1 MLEVKNLHKKF
12 GNIEILKGINFN
24 INKGEVV
31 AVLGSS
37 GSGKTTLLRC
47 LSFLEKADHG
57 EIIFDDF
64 DKDITQIR
72 SKEIRQLR
80 MKMGFVFQNYNLFR
94 NKTAFQN
101 VMEGLRIA
109 HKVPEP
115 QAKEIAVNTLKKV
128 GMLAHSDYYPDQL
141 SGGQQQR
148 VAIARAIALSPKVIL
163 FDEPT
168 SALDPE
174 LTGEVL
180 DVMKMLARE
189 GTTMVVVTHEMG
201 FAQEV
206 ANRII
211 FMDGGIIVADQSS
224 KAFFTSPQ
232 EESIKRFLRRT
243 MADYD
248 YTI

>member
-1 MLEVKNLHKKF
+1 MLEVKDLHKKF
-12 GNIEILKGINFN
+12 GSIEILKGINFN

-109 HKVPEP
+109 P
-115 QAKEIAVNTLKKV
+115 
-128 GMLAHSDYYPDQL
+128 
-141 SGGQQQR
+141 
-148 VAIARAIALSPKVIL
+148 
-163 FDEPT
+163 
-168 SALDPE
+168 
-174 LTGEVL
+174 
-180 DVMKMLARE
+180 
-189 GTTMVVVTHEMG
+189 
-201 FAQEV
+201 
-206 ANRII
+206 
-211 FMDGGIIVADQSS
+211 
-224 KAFFTSPQ
+224 
-232 EESIKRFLRRT
+232 
-243 MADYD
+243 
-248 YTI
+248 

>member
-1 MLEVKNLHKKF
+1 MLEIKDLHKKF
-12 GNIEILKGINFN
+12 GNAEILKGVNFKVDN
-24 INKGEVV
+24 GEVI

-37 GSGKTTLLRC
+37 GAGKTTLLRC
-47 LSFLEKADHG
+47 LSFLEKADRG

-64 DKDITQIR
+64 HKNITQIKP
-72 SKEIRQLR
+72 KEIRRLR

-101 VMEGLRIA
+101 VMEGLCVA
-109 HKVPEP
+109 QKMPKA
-115 QAKEIAVNTLKKV
+115 QAKDIAISTLKKV
-128 GMLAHSDYYPDQL
+128 GMLDRADYYPDQL

-148 VAIARAIALSPKVIL
+148 VAIARAIALSPEVIL

-189 GTTMVVVTHEMG
+189 NTTMVVVTHEIG

-211 FMDGGIIVADQSS
+211 FMDGGTIAADQPS
-224 KAFFTSPQ
+224 KDFFASPKD
-232 EESIKRFLRRT
+232 ENIKRFLRRT
-243 MADYD
+243 MTDFDY
-248 YTI
+248 II